1 MLAFA
6 LAHFDQMVERGSEG
20 AFHRGPGAFSLNR
33 FFRRS
38 HHPRRLQNRIDS
50 DLTGCAQ
57 FFLQCPH
64 GIMIRA
70 CQPNIES
77 KTPRSVRAGMMRD
90 QHIGATAGNARVNRL
105 TNSRFK
111 LGEIAGQ
118 VNRNLTL
125 FTIYRAQF
133 HAQLNALAI
142 GFAAAVASHAA
153 HSHLAFTK
161 SREMTNR
168 NNRAN
173 SLIFRFMQAELKRNE
188 SSRWRLVA
196 AAAII
201 VGAVLLVYLPALRAG
216 FVWDDEQ
223 LITSNPLLRTF
234 SGLIEIWSGGRT
246 ADYFPITNTAF
257 WIEHHLFGDNPLG
270 YHALNILLQAADAVL
285 VWLVL
290 RRLQIPGAWF
300 AGLIFGIHPVHVE
313 SVAWISELKN
323 VLAMFFTL
331 LSVLCFVEIDEKPR
345 SRTWYILSLI
355 FFALALLSKTQVV
368 FMPMVLVLCLWWRA
382 RDFATLRREAIRTW
396 PFFVMAAVFSLI
408 TIWFQNGGIGEE
420 EIIIGSVA
428 RRFVNAG
435 MAVWWYAGKVF
446 LPARLMAI
454 YPRWRFDS
462 PDLSEW
468 LPLIALVL
476 LIGLLWFFRNRG
488 LRGVFVA
495 AGYFVVALLPVIGL
509 VRMAYLRS
517 GTLVADHLQYFA
529 DVSLI
534 ALVCAGVAAF
544 WARLQRGTKIAAA
557 ALVALLL
564 GAMGTYTCMR
574 AAVFRDEETLW
585 RDNLLKNP
593 DSWQA
598 HVRMGQR
605 LLKQERYPEALLHLQ
620 RVVQLKP
627 E

>member
-1 MLAFA
+1 
-6 LAHFDQMVERGSEG
+6 
-20 AFHRGPGAFSLNR
+20 
-33 FFRRS
+33 
-38 HHPRRLQNRIDS
+38 
-50 DLTGCAQ
+50 
-57 FFLQCPH
+57 
-64 GIMIRA
+64 
-70 CQPNIES
+70 
-77 KTPRSVRAGMMRD
+77 
-90 QHIGATAGNARVNRL
+90 
-105 TNSRFK
+105 
-111 LGEIAGQ
+111 
-118 VNRNLTL
+118 
-125 FTIYRAQF
+125 
-133 HAQLNALAI
+133 
-142 GFAAAVASHAA
+142 
-153 HSHLAFTK
+153 
-161 SREMTNR
+161 MTNR

-173 SLIFRFMQAELKRNE
+173 SLIFRFMQAEPKRDE

-201 VGAVLLVYLPALRAG
+201 VGAVLVVYLPSLRAG

-270 YHALNILLQAADAVL
+270 YHALNMLLQAADAVL

-331 LSVLCFVEIDEKPR
+331 LSILCFVEIDEKPR

-368 FMPMVLVLCLWWRA
+368 FMPIVLVLCLWWRA

-408 TIWFQNGGIGEE
+408 TIWFQNRGIGEE

-462 PDLSEW
+462 PDLLEW

-488 LRGVFVA
+488 LRGGFVA

-534 ALVCAGVAAF
+534 ALVCAGVTMLANRERRELKTAIAVISILSIGVMGVCA
-544 WARLQRGTKIAAA
+544 WQRTQV
-557 ALVALLL
+557 LH
-564 GAMGTYTCMR
+564 
-574 AAVFRDEETLW
+574 DEESLW
-585 RDNLLKNP
+585 RDNLAKNP
-593 DSWQA
+593 DAWQA
-598 HVRMGQR
+598 HARLGQHFFR
-605 LLKQERYPEALLHLQ
+605 QEKYSDAIEHL
-620 RVVQLKP
+620 RRAVELKP
-627 E
+627 ELPEDHNLLGLAYCRAEQFDQGIGEYREALRLKEAKLSTGQTASVATIRTNLANALTIVGNNLSNGAREIPAEAMRRYEEAIAQYEKALELEPNQPGIHRNLGILLARLGRYDEAKAHLRTTLQIVPNESAARETLEEIEAQHH